1 MASVAENLN
10 LTLRK
15 QISAKIQRLPLRFFD
30 RNKPGE
36 VLSKVTNDLDRISE
50 VMQTGCCDSSL
61 PSPR

>member
-30 RNKPGE
+30 RK
-36 VLSKVTNDLDRISE
+36 
-50 VMQTGCCDSSL
+50 
-61 PSPR
+61 